1 MVLSS
6 STVARA
12 ALTGLAA
19 AALVFPV
26 VAVAGSFGRQA
37 WWVVL
42 GSFLGIAALVTTGA
56 LYRQGRRERSDE
68 SESVWEVIPG
78 WQYEGRHVESGG
90 LTRDEQEQA
99 LREIQERAESE
110 GRCSE

>member
-1 MVLSS
+1 MVFSS

-12 ALTGLAA
+12 VLTGLA

-26 VAVAGSFGRQA
+26 VAAAGSFGRRA

-42 GSFLGIAALVTTGA
+42 GSFLGIAALVATGA
-56 LYRQGRRERSDE
+56 LYRQGRRERADE
-68 SESVWEVIPG
+68 SESVWEMIPG